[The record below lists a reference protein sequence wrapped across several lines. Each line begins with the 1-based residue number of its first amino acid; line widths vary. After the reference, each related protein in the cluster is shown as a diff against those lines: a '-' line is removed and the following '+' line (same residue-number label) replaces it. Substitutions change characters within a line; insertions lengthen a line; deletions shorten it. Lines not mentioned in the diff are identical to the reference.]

1 MEKKKV
7 KKKRAVFSGKTVAED
22 LTGKVTFGQ
31 RYERV
36 MRYLGWRDL
45 QAERKA
51 CAKALRQEKE

>member
-31 RYERV
+31 RLDGGD
-36 MRYLGWRDL
+36 MAYLTFCL
-45 QAERKA
+45 S
-51 CAKALRQEKE
+51 LSL